1 MFGKFE
7 DEVNLSKPR
16 YISSLYYTVPVH
28 LVNIFC
34 FDDRIELFTLQ
45 CIFLKIQRQ
54 AISKCIHY
62 TGYIA
67 DGDVKR
73 ACYYLMDNIYLGFRP
88 YEPR

>member
-45 CIFLKIQRQ
+45 CVFQRSSVKPFPNVYTIQ
-54 AISKCIHY
+54 AI
-62 TGYIA
+62 
-67 DGDVKR
+67 
-73 ACYYLMDNIYLGFRP
+73 
-88 YEPR
+88 